1 MELRRYLGILRQR
14 VALIVASVVVA
25 LIVGWLNTS
34 QTSIYSAKAT
44 IYLGP
49 RAFTFQN
56 GLQDIQSIQTTQG
69 IIFTYARM
77 ITSPTIVAKAVAAT
91 GAARDVG
98 TAQAETSASVEPGT
112 QLLDVTVSDPNP
124 AVAQILSNGIAD
136 AFVHELESLVPPAA
150 TGSVPQIPGFVFQTA
165 SLPSVP
171 LSTGLTKS
179 LVLAGLL
186 GLAAAIGLAF
196 VLEYLDITVKNPT
209 DAEHQL
215 EMPVLGIIP
224 LVNRTPQDQR
234 FIIRAKEWARFL
246 PWVKATSGSP
256 LPPASGPQA
265 EAFRIL
271 LSNLEVSLLELAQPT
286 VMVTSAVAGEGKTSA
301 AINLASGLARNDRR
315 VVLVDLDL
323 RQGRLHQGFDLVN
336 SEGVTEVLT
345 GQADLDKCL
354 QFVTVGRK
362 SRGSTAGMYVL
373 TAGAH
378 AEDPTELLSGPEAR
392 IMLDGLAQAADI
404 VVIDAPPVLPVAD
417 TLIIGRLVDAAV
429 MVAAS
434 RSTPLSAIRR
444 ARNALARSHIRILGI
459 IVNKVQAS
467 DARLDLGYGYGG
479 GGTNGMA
486 VETIGRR
493 EGGPLL
499 GSTSGPSNA

>member
-1 MELRRYLGILRQR
+1 MELRRYLGILRR
-14 VALIVASVVVA
+14 RIVLIVASVVVA
-25 LIVGWLNTS
+25 LIVGWLSTS
-34 QTSIYSAKAT
+34 QTAFYSAKAT

-91 GAARDVG
+91 GAARDVV
-98 TAQAETSASVEPGT
+98 TALAETSASVEPGT

-124 AVAQILSNGIAD
+124 AVAQVLSNGIAD
-136 AFVHELESLVPPAA
+136 AFVHELDSLVPP
-150 TGSVPQIPGFVFQTA
+150 TSPGSVPQIPGFVFQPA
-165 SLPSVP
+165 SLPSAA

-186 GLAAAIGLAF
+186 GLVAAIGLAF
-196 VLEYLDITVKNPT
+196 VLEYLDITVKNPA

-224 LVNRTPQDQR
+224 LVDRSPRGRR
-234 FIIRAKEWARFL
+234 FRVRAKEWTRFW
-246 PWVKATSGSP
+246 PWSKTTSSPP
-256 LPPASGPQA
+256 LPPTGGPQG

-271 LSNLEVSLLELAQPT
+271 LSNLEVGLLELAQPT
-286 VMVTSAVAGEGKTSA
+286 VMVTSALAGEGKTSA
-301 AINLASGLARNDRR
+301 AINIASSLARNDRR

-323 RQGRLHQGFDLVN
+323 RHGRLHQGFDLIN
-336 SEGVTEVLT
+336 SNGVTEVLT

-362 SRGSTAGMYVL
+362 SRGSAAGMYVL
-373 TAGAH
+373 TSGAH

-429 MVAAS
+429 MVVAS
-434 RSTPLSAIRR
+434 RSTSLSAIRR
-444 ARNALARSHIRILGI
+444 ARHALARSHIPILGV

-467 DARLDLGYGYGG
+467 DARLDLSYEYGG
-479 GGTNGMA
+479 DGAKPMT
-486 VETIGRR
+486 VEAIGFGK
-493 EGGPLL
+493 GGPDLR
-499 GSTSGPSNA
+499 GTSGLQ